1 MEQRSHYV
9 FQLTAGSVNKKMIKV
24 ILVDDERP
32 ALRGL
37 EHLLK
42 NHRELSI
49 IGMYTNPL
57 TAIAEIG
64 RQKPQVVFLDINMPQ
79 LRGIDAASRILDLSP
94 DTDIVF
100 VTAFD
105 QYAVE
110 AFELH
115 ALDYILKPITPD
127 RLNKTVERVM
137 KKKPITQESG
147 DRKLQIKCLG
157 SYKIA
162 WENQEPIK
170 WRAEKTKELFAFLLQ
185 NQGRDIPKE
194 ELLDKLWTEDDPE
207 KSIRQ
212 LYNGIYYIRKALEEY
227 GVDRSLISIGSN
239 YNLKLGP
246 VDSDKRRLYE
256 LEKSNHADSIE
267 TLEEMEA
274 LYMGDYLEG
283 EDYPWA
289 YFERESLRKLNQQCL
304 IKLSSLYLDKRHFV
318 KAKSKLEKAYGKNPY
333 DDIVTELLLKL
344 YIETGEKSKAVR
356 HFNSYSNLIK
366 EELGIKPNNKLH
378 ELYQSMK

>member
-1 MEQRSHYV
+1 
-9 FQLTAGSVNKKMIKV
+9 MIKAV
-24 ILVDDERP
+24 LIDDERP

-42 NHRELSI
+42 MHSEISV

-57 TAIAEIG
+57 KGMEEIE
-64 RQKPQVVFLDINMPQ
+64 QLKPHVVFLDINMPQ
-79 LRGIDAASRILDLSP
+79 LRGIDAASRILDVSP

-115 ALDYILKPITPD
+115 ALDYMLKPITPE
-127 RLNKTVERVM
+127 RLKKTVERLIR
-137 KKKPITQESG
+137 KKPTVPNNNE
-147 DRKLQIKCLG
+147 RKLQIKCLG
-157 SYKIA
+157 EYKVA
-162 WENQEPIK
+162 WEKQEPIK

-185 NQGRDIPKE
+185 YQGRDISKD
-194 ELLDKLWTEDDPE
+194 ELLDKLWPEDAPD
-207 KSIRQ
+207 KAIRQ

-227 GVDRSLISIGSN
+227 GVDRALISIGSN
-239 YNLKLGP
+239 YNLKLGL
-246 VDSDKRRLYE
+246 VDSDIRRIYE
-256 LEKSNHADSIE
+256 LEKSKYADSME

-274 LYMGDYLEG
+274 LFTGDYLDG

-304 IKLSSLYLDKRHFV
+304 IKLSRLYMDKKQFA
-318 KAKSKLEKAYGKNPY
+318 KAESKLEKVYNRDPY
-333 DDIVTELLLKL
+333 EDIATELLLKL
-344 YIETGEKSKAVR
+344 YIETREKSKAVK
-356 HFNSYSNLIK
+356 HFNSYTNLIK
-366 EELGIKPNNKLH
+366 EELGIKPDNKLQK
-378 ELYQSMK
+378 LFQSLK